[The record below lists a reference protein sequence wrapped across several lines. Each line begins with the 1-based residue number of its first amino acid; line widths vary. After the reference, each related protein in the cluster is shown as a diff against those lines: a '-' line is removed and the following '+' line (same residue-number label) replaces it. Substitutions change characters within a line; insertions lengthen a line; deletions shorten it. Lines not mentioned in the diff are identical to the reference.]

1 MNVMSDLAKTRRKNT
16 LRLLAEKMM
25 SKKMLAEGIGVTPP
39 LISAYLSKNPH
50 KAMGD
55 NLAAKVCNFLGV
67 TLRELDTDQ
76 DFIDSIIRDSAP
88 IFSESAI
95 KTEDKYVLVPL
106 FKNVKASCGNG
117 YLNDDNQEVEMIPFD
132 GKKLSTR
139 NISKKNVQVLF
150 TDGDSMLPIIPHG
163 AHVFLDR
170 TKNTVQRDGL
180 IYVICLGELVLVKYL
195 FRLPNHGL
203 RVVSANP
210 NKDLYPDIILSKEE
224 VDSDNFHITGQV
236 FHVDYEL
243 PL

>member
-1 MNVMSDLAKTRRKNT
+1 MSDLAKTRRKNT

-55 NLAAKVCNFLGV
+55 NLAAKICNFLGV

-88 IFSESAI
+88 IFSDSAI
-95 KTEDKYVLVPL
+95 KTEDKYVLIPL
-106 FKNVKASCGNG
+106 FKNVKPSYRNN
-117 YLNDDNQEVEMIPFD
+117 YLNDNNQEVEMIPFD
-132 GKKLSTR
+132 GKKLLIR
-139 NISKKNVQVLF
+139 RILKNNVQALI
-150 TDGDSMLPIIPHG
+150 TNGDSMLPIIPHG
-163 AHVFLDR
+163 AQIFLDR

-180 IYVICLGELVLVKYL
+180 IYVICMGELVLVKYL

-203 RVVSANP
+203 RIVSANS
-210 NKDLYPDIILSKEE
+210 NKDLYPDVILSKDD
-224 VDSDNFHITGQV
+224 VNSDNFHIIGQV

-243 PL
+243 PF

>member
-1 MNVMSDLAKTRRKNT
+1 MSDLAKTRRKNT

-55 NLAAKVCNFLGV
+55 NLAAKICNFLGV

-88 IFSESAI
+88 IFSDSAI
-95 KTEDKYVLVPL
+95 KTEDKYVLIPL
-106 FKNVKASCGNG
+106 FKNVKPSYRNN
-117 YLNDDNQEVEMIPFD
+117 YLNDNNQEVEMIPFD
-132 GKKLSTR
+132 GKKLLIR
-139 NISKKNVQVLF
+139 RILKNNVQALI
-150 TDGDSMLPIIPHG
+150 TNGDSMLPIIPHG
-163 AHVFLDR
+163 AQVFLDR
-170 TKNTVQRDGL
+170 TRNTVQRDGL
-180 IYVICLGELVLVKYL
+180 IYVICMGELVLVKYL

-203 RVVSANP
+203 RIVSANS
-210 NKDLYPDIILSKEE
+210 NKDLYPDVILSKDD
-224 VDSDNFHITGQV
+224 VNSDNFHIIGQV

-243 PL
+243 PF